1 MQNNSIK
8 IYMTSNVIDI
18 FLWIAYRFE
27 VRVRVMVFNAIF
39 NNISEFPCRSVLLV
53 EETEVPGKNHRPIAS
68 H

>member
-39 NNISEFPCRSVLLV
+39 NNISELSSRFKKNIVNHLLSDRLQVHRS
-53 EETEVPGKNHRPIAS
+53 T
-68 H
+68 